1 MAFTLLCGV
10 FHLPIFSPMDSDFW
24 SFTPCAYQWTA
35 SLFMCHPAFF
45 SFLKCLICNVAN
57 SNKLVHYRITLWTNS
72 VNLHLIIYSV
82 FIFFPADLK
91 KKSGRIKNSGDV
103 EPANPFCL
111 QKLVGIED
119 FAFPAHLTLHDFLF
133 LGRKGVLWFGLQ
145 MAKWMIVPLGFI
157 NQAFGLV
164 GNTFWEDWCQCF
176 FLNSTVHFALLIYLW
191 NKSCASCLRKEIYW

>member
-1 MAFTLLCGV
+1 MGYFIYLFFHLWTRIFEVLLHVHINEQQACLCVTLL
-10 FHLPIFSPMDSDFW
+10 
-24 SFTPCAYQWTA
+24 
-35 SLFMCHPAFF
+35 FF

-57 SNKLVHYRITLWTNS
+57 STKLVRYRITLWTNS

>member
-1 MAFTLLCGV
+1 MNSKPVYVSPCFFFLSEIPHLQCGKQQQTRTLSHYSLNKFCELT
-10 FHLPIFSPMDSDFW
+10 FDNIF
-24 SFTPCAYQWTA
+24 CV
-35 SLFMCHPAFF
+35 HFF
-45 SFLKCLICNVAN
+45 SCRFK
-57 SNKLVHYRITLWTNS
+57 
-72 VNLHLIIYSV
+72 
-82 FIFFPADLK
+82 K
-91 KKSGRIKNSGDV
+91 KKSGRIKNSGNV

-191 NKSCASCLRKEIYW
+191 NKSCASCLRKEICW